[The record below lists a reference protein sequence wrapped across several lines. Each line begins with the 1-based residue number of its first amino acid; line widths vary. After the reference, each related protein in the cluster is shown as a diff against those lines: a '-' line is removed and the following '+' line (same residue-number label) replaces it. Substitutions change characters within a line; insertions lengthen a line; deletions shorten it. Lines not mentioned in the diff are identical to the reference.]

1 MVEVTEF
8 QAEPPAIAVLPAA
21 VASMFVF
28 LASTTSSTALGL
40 SGAGAALMV
49 YGTQSGERR
58 FVTLGG
64 GALFL
69 AVVFAGTAGLDTRYA
84 LLAAAAA
91 VVAYDAGEH
100 AVSLGHDV
108 GQDGHFGT
116 ALFVHVAIT
125 AAVALVVAAFSYAIY
140 EYGPGSLPVGA
151 LVALLGGGVLLAYTL
166 RD

>member
-1 MVEVTEF
+1 MTDF
-8 QAEPPAIAVLPAA
+8 QAEPPAFAVLPAA
-21 VASMFVF
+21 VASMIVF
-28 LASTTSSTALGL
+28 LASTTSSTALAL
-40 SGAGAALMV
+40 SGGGAALVV
-49 YGTQSGERR
+49 YGTQAGARR

-64 GALFL
+64 AALFL
-69 AVVFAGTAGLDTRYA
+69 AAVFAGTGGLDTSYA
-84 LLAAAAA
+84 LVAGAAA

-108 GQDGHFGT
+108 GKDGHVGT

-125 AAVALVVAAFSYAIY
+125 AAVALLVAAFSYAIY

-151 LVALLGGGVLLAYTL
+151 LVALLVGGVLLAYTL